1 MSGSCKMRMKRS
13 NLGGKENKTNRT
25 TVFHVP
31 LTMIVV
37 DVGMGVIKERPRQ
50 IESSD
55 GKLNRGL
62 IINNNKENI

>member
-1 MSGSCKMRMKRS
+1 MRMKRS

>member
-1 MSGSCKMRMKRS
+1 MRMKRS

-37 DVGMGVIKERPRQ
+37 GVGMGVIKERPRQ

-55 GKLNRGL
+55 GNGKLNRGL
-62 IINNNKENI
+62 IIGNNRENT